1 MIKHSIRVSPGLGAI
16 LAVDVGFYVPLFRD
30 IGLFYIGFIE

>member
-16 LAVDVGFYVPLFRD
+16 LAVDIGYYVPLSRD
-30 IGLFYIGFIE
+30 IGLIDTGFIE